1 MRTITEASTNTL
13 IEYPEVVTW
22 MLDNNF
28 IHLKNLDGYPIKVS
42 VKVTNGGVD
51 YYMNYESELDNLTFR
66 LNPLLW
72 SFGPSTFD
80 IDVTITAN
88 GSTAAE
94 SLKTFFVYYG
104 KTLQERYHG
113 SATTITYA
121 DSNDL
126 SALEMYNIWSDAAS
140 PATFV
145 PFPNPFVYN
154 AYDGIN
160 TINAA
165 GKNMIKHSNAL
176 LNNTIGD
183 IWDSV
188 TSNSFFYN
196 LIKVCPKANAI
207 KLEYYDT
214 DGCKR
219 YAIGEVLKKTMKAT
233 RADYVRGGVVYDAQ
247 PRSKVTDYQ
256 GTIQVGFAEVDP
268 KQYLEDIM
276 LSPTIVESVTGA
288 LLTPNTLSLDRD
300 GVTKDIII
308 TFNID

>member
-1 MRTITEASTNTL
+1 MRTITEAITNTL

-28 IHLKNLDGYPIKVS
+28 IHLQNLDGYPIKVF
-42 VKVTNGGVD
+42 VKVTNGGVG
-51 YYMNYESELDNLTFR
+51 YYMNYESELDHLTFR

-88 GSTAAE
+88 GSTATK
-94 SLKTFFVYYG
+94 SLNTFFVYYG

-113 SATTITYA
+113 SATVITYA
-121 DSNDL
+121 DANDL
-126 SALEMYNIWSDAAS
+126 TAMEFYNVWSGAAY
-140 PATFV
+140 PATFQ
-145 PFPNPFVYN
+145 PRPSGSLLT
-154 AYDGIN
+154 ASDGVI
-160 TINAA
+160 TV
-165 GKNMIKHSNAL
+165 NMGDYTYMRQSNSMYTA
-176 LNNTIGD
+176 TIGD

-188 TSNSFFYN
+188 TSNSFDYN
-196 LIKVCPKANAI
+196 LVQVCPKANAI